1 MTSEL
6 SFTITLDADD
16 PRAVARVEEQLR
28 AWAGQQPG
36 VSGLSMLE
44 RAEGAKGEG
53 AKGAGA
59 SVWRAARREAFGS
72 PLPNPFAPGR

>member
-6 SFTITLDADD
+6 SFTITLESDD
-16 PRAVARVEEQLR
+16 PRILARVEEQLQ

-36 VSGLSMLE
+36 VTGLSALE
-44 RAEGAKGEG
+44 RADAGGGAE
-53 AKGAGA
+53 A